1 MKKTAFVVAGLL
13 IPVIANAG
21 WMVETKS
28 SDGDNRK
35 TYIDGATLCEDT
47 EGDYTI
53 IDMKTGQ
60 FTLVNHKAKT
70 YAVSSV
76 DEMKKTA
83 DAFKVQSEKA
93 MLENMK
99 DVPPE
104 YRDAYKKQ
112 MGLDEGKKADVKI
125 KKVGDEKA
133 AGFNATKYQ
142 VLSDNKLVEEVW
154 ISSDVPFFDADFK
167 KYSAT
172 LSETMSGFG
181 GKDYTDDK
189 AYVDLMKSGYPVK
202 QRTINDMGM
211 MGMPSAPGMPESWLT
226 EEVKSVQKMDVT
238 KFITVPAGYK
248 KNSYA
253 DLVKGMDSEG
263 E

>member
-1 MKKTAFVVAGLL
+1 MKKIVLVAAGLAF
-13 IPVIANAG
+13 PVLANAG
-21 WMVETKS
+21 WMIETKS

-35 TYIDGATLCEDT
+35 TYIDGAVLCEDST
-47 EGDYTI
+47 DDYTI
-53 IDMKTGQ
+53 IDMKSGQ

-83 DAFKVQSEKA
+83 DAFKAQSEKA
-93 MLENMK
+93 MADNMK
-99 DVPPE
+99 NVPPE
-104 YRDAYKKQ
+104 QQAAYKKM
-112 MGLDEGKKADVKI
+112 MGIDDGKKADVKVN
-125 KKVGDEKA
+125 KVSDEKI

-142 VLSDNKLVEEVW
+142 VLSDGKLVEEVW
-154 ISSDVPFFDADFK
+154 VSSEVPFFDSDFK

-172 LSETMSGFG
+172 LADTMSDVG

-202 QRTINDMGM
+202 QRTVTDMGM
-211 MGMPSAPGMPESWLT
+211 MGMPDGWIT
-226 EEVKSVQKMDVT
+226 EEVKSVQKMDVS
-238 KFITVPAGYK
+238 KFVTVPAGYK
-248 KNSYA
+248 KNSYS
-253 DLVKGMDSEG
+253 DVTSSMGSEG